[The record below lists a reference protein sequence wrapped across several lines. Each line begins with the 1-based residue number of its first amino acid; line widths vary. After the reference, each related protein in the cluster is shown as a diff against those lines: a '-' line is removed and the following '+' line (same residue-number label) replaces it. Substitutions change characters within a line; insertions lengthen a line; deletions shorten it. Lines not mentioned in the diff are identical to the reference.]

1 VEKPKLLLATGN
13 PGKIREFKDLIVA
26 EISVLIPSDLGLDL
40 EVEETAPDYRTNAST
55 KALAYAVASG
65 LWSLADDSGLEV
77 EALEGAPGLHSARL
91 AGKGKGDDD
100 RRRRLLELLS
110 PHPRPWTAKFRSTLA
125 LASPGGEL
133 HFSEGVC
140 SGQIIPQER
149 GSGGFG
155 YDPIFLLEGE
165 AGTMAELGIEAKNR
179 LSHRARAFKILEPS
193 LYRALGLDR
202 QLENGA

>member
-1 VEKPKLLLATGN
+1 MKQILLATRN
-13 PGKIREFKDLIVA
+13 PGKIREFMDLIAPEV
-26 EISVLIPSDLGLDL
+26 EVYTPEDLGL
-40 EVEETAPDYRTNAST
+40 EFQVEESAPDYRSNAAA
-55 KALAYAVASG
+55 KALAYAAASG

-77 EALEGAPGLHSARL
+77 DALDGAPGLHSARL

-125 LASPGGEL
+125 LASPLGEL
-133 HFSEGVC
+133 DFSEGIC

-165 AGTMAELGIEAKNR
+165 TDTMAELGIEAKNQ
-179 LSHRARAFKILEPS
+179 LSHRARAFKALAPR
-193 LYRALGLDR
+193 LYQALDS
-202 QLENGA
+202 EVP